1 MYSAFALLALA
12 FTGIASAL
20 PTIQKRD
27 PPTSPGCVGL
37 GGGAF
42 DNISSFTLAA
52 YNKTLPNANS
62 TGAPLVLG
70 QAGAI
75 VGASF
80 KVLSTYASYPYD
92 DYPGLTMVNGG
103 IVRGDSLVGTNITAG
118 RFPGFILTGID
129 LPPPAQIYCGLASTS
144 AHGGGTGFPK
154 LAAFGDTES
163 WSLCPNGNGPFK
175 QVNVVYKATPDN
187 FGSYIYDQC
196 YAVDLQIIEN

>member
-1 MYSAFALLALA
+1 
-12 FTGIASAL
+12 
-20 PTIQKRD
+20 
-27 PPTSPGCVGL
+27 
-37 GGGAF
+37 
-42 DNISSFTLAA
+42 
-52 YNKTLPNANS
+52 
-62 TGAPLVLG
+62 
-70 QAGAI
+70 
-75 VGASF
+75 
-80 KVLSTYASYPYD
+80 
-92 DYPGLTMVNGG
+92 MVNGG

-129 LPPPAQIYCGLASTS
+129 LPPPAQIYCGLVSEFCFMEDKETHHVLQASTS